1 MNRTA
6 PSAIDPA
13 ATILVVD
20 DNPATM
26 YATTRVL
33 RAAGWATLEAT
44 TGTEAVALATPAVDL
59 VILDIDLPD
68 FDGFEVCRRLR
79 EHEST
84 AAIPIVHLSATFVRD
99 VDKVQGLQGGASG
112 YLTHPVEPPVLIA
125 TVNAFLRGRQAE
137 RRLRQ
142 SEESF
147 RAVFENAVNGIA
159 MFDTEGRISDANP
172 ALCRMCGLS
181 HEQLVGSQLIE
192 LMRSQERSPAEQLRE
207 LRAQDSWRMVVPWQ
221 RPDNEKVWLE
231 WSVSRHAGPHFWLAI
246 ASDITDRVRL
256 EKQREDLLESE
267 RQARAD
273 AERANR
279 LKDEFLATLSHEL
292 RTPLHSIVGWSEVLR
307 RASTDAEL
315 VREGVAAIE
324 RNARAQ
330 SQMVGDLLD
339 ISRIAAGKVR
349 LEAELLEF
357 GEIVSAAVASVK
369 VAASAKGITLQ
380 DEWEP
385 AHIMGD
391 RGRLH
396 QVVANLLTNAIKFT
410 PRSGEIWVQCR
421 RAGDEVILRIRDTGQ
436 GMSGDLLPTIFER
449 FRQGDG
455 SSSRTEGGLGL
466 GLAIVKQLVEL
477 HGGRV
482 WAESPGTNLGS
493 TFSIAIPLA
502 KEMAPSAHA
511 HAKVPPAL
519 NPTRLEG
526 VRILIVDDDR
536 DAREVLKRLLG
547 DCGGVINTAASVQEA
562 MHALAGWTPQ
572 ILVSDLGMPEK
583 DGFELIARVREVFS
597 EAELPAVAVTAF
609 AQDKDRRRALS
620 SGYQA
625 HFAKP
630 IEVQELVASIRALV
644 ETEAG

>member
-1 MNRTA
+1 
-6 PSAIDPA
+6 
-13 ATILVVD
+13 VVD